1 VRIDVYSDMICP
13 WCRIGKKNMSD
24 AIEAW
29 NEADGQEIA
38 VSYHAYQLDPK
49 LPPEG
54 MPFNSAMEKKMGG
67 AERFRPMLQRVTE
80 AGAAIG
86 VTFNFDQVKRMP
98 NTVLAHRITALLP
111 EGHQETWVDSVMKAY
126 FEDGKD
132 ISQLEVLLNIGQ
144 ELELDPE
151 EIKSLLDEGYG
162 LDSVNKDIEAAQ
174 GMGITG
180 VPFFIINGKYALSG
194 AYPSAQFV
202 EAFRKI
208 ASEDEQPKP

>member
-1 VRIDVYSDMICP
+1 VKIDVYSDMICP

-29 NEADGQEIA
+29 NEATGEEIP
-38 VSYHAYQLDPK
+38 VSYHAYQLDPT

-80 AGAAIG
+80 AGAAVG
-86 VTFNFDQVKRMP
+86 VTFKFDQVKRMP

-111 EGHQETWVDSVMKAY
+111 QGHQEAWVDSVMKAY

-132 ISQLEVLLNIGQ
+132 IAQLEVLLNIGQ

-151 EIKSLLDEGYG
+151 EITGLLDEGHG
-162 LDSVNKDIEAAQ
+162 FDSVNKDIETAK

-180 VPFFIINGKYALSG
+180 VPFFIIDGKFALSG

-208 ASEDEQPKP
+208 ASEDE